1 MAKLTGEGM
10 AVMEPLPRRDA
21 PSCRGAIFC
30 ARTFNALSDS
40 GIQHGGGIE
49 GRAQNIAPLQLIR
62 CLIVECGGME
72 PCVPTCGDLPQPTLS
87 EAHRFGCGGL
97 QAALQA
103 SPSLAWSCPRYAIS
117 DGGFLFFSIHQ
128 NTPRRRKKT
137 CVSLY
142 RNTISFI
149 TSRPMMLLMR

>member
-1 MAKLTGEGM
+1 MAKLAGEGM

-30 ARTFNALSDS
+30 ARTFNTLSDS

-128 NTPRRRKKT
+128 NTPRRPKKNHEFPST
-137 CVSLY
+137 ETLSPLSL
-142 RNTISFI
+142 RA
-149 TSRPMMLLMR
+149 L